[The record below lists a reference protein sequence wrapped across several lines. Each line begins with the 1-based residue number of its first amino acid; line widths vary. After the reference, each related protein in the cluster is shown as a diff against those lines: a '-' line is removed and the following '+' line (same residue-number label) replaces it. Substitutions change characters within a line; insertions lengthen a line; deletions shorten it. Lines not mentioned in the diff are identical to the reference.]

1 MWRVRSNSGLLF
13 CCRKLSRSAAV
24 KPLISRSM
32 TKSASRRLTAS
43 SAIGEIGLPFLPS
56 RAFFAMSASSK
67 NFRLACARQNAG
79 VIGSAFVLRIEQRLE
94 AVVAVRLDDST
105 EPGQMFLW
113 MLTNIGSRYAPNL
126 GKPAKRIAEIAVHR
140 IHNAGGFA
148 ELGAPSLLSIGID
161 KFGAC
166 FDVLEKSGEVATK
179 AKRVL

>member
-1 MWRVRSNSGLLF
+1 MARSVEQRLALL
-13 CCRKLSRSAAV
+13 LSQA
-24 KPLISRSM
+24 KPLGGGQAVDLALDDEECIE
-32 TKSASRRLTAS
+32 ASDRLQRYRGDRLTLLA
-43 SAIGEIGLPFLPS
+43 LPGIFCDVGQLEELSPRMREAKCRHDRQRFL
-56 RAFFAMSASSK
+56 
-67 NFRLACARQNAG
+67 
-79 VIGSAFVLRIEQRLE
+79 LRIEQRLE